1 MQIDQLWLQDF
12 RTYEQLEL
20 TLPPGLTCVVGRNGI
35 GKTNLLEAIGYAA
48 TLESFRH
55 ADSAAMVRVGAPRA
69 IVRAAGTGL
78 RKDILVET
86 EIRPQGRGR
95 TQLNRKRLTRTGDL
109 LERMKVSVFAPD
121 DLSLI
126 KGSPGERRVFLDRG
140 IVLLDHR
147 YDATRRDLGRVI
159 KQRNALLRSAKGRLN
174 DETALTLDVFDE
186 RLAALGETLGAAR
199 LQLLTDLTPFAQ
211 RAYETLSAP
220 DERSLATR
228 KQVRLTYEPAW
239 MAEGLHAALER
250 TRSGDVQRGVT
261 QIGPHRDDLSVVLD
275 DLPSR
280 SHASQGEQRSLAL
293 ALRLGIHL
301 LATDRFGTPPI
312 LILDD
317 VFSELDSY
325 RSSALF
331 AAIPPGQTVLS
342 TAVTLPDAATPDL
355 TLSATPGTVTVL

>member
-1 MQIDQLWLQDF
+1 VQIDQLWLQDF
-12 RTYEQLEL
+12 RTYEHLEL

-35 GKTNLLEAIGYAA
+35 GKTNLLEAVGYAS

-69 IVRAAGTGL
+69 IVRAAGMGL
-78 RKDILVET
+78 RKDVLVET
-86 EIRPQGRGR
+86 EIRPQARGR

-109 LERMKVSVFAPD
+109 LERLKVSVFAPD
-121 DLSLI
+121 DLTLI
-126 KGSPGERRVFLDRG
+126 KGSPGERRVFLDEG

-159 KQRNALLRSAKGRLN
+159 KQRNALLRGAKGRLN
-174 DETALTLDVFDE
+174 DETRLTLDVFDE

-199 LQLLTDLTPFAQ
+199 LQLLSDLTPFVQ
-211 RAYETLSAP
+211 QAYETLSAP
-220 DERSLATR
+220 DAESAVN
-228 KQVRLTYEPAW
+228 QNHVNLTYQPAW
-239 MAEGLHAALER
+239 LDEGLHAALER
-250 TRSGDVQRGVT
+250 TRASDVQRGVT
-261 QIGPHRDDLSVVLD
+261 QVGPHRDDLAVLLSG
-275 DLPSR
+275 LPSR

-331 AAIPPGQTVLS
+331 AAIPPGQTLLS
-342 TAVTLPDAATPDL
+342 TAVKLPPAADPDL
-355 TLSATPGTVTVL
+355 TLSASPGTVTPL